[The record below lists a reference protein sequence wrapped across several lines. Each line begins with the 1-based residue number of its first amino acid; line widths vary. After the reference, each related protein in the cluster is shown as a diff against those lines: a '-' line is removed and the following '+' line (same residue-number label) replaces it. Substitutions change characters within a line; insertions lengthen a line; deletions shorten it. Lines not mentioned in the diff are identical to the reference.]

1 MYLMFIILFYNIY
14 MEVNVTN
21 FKIFNGRLSS
31 YIYKINSWPIL
42 SLEKEYQLTNRFY
55 YCGDLDS
62 AKELILYHLRFVMHI
77 AKNYSGYGLPE
88 ADLIQE
94 GNIGLMKAVKKFNPF
109 YGVRVI
115 SFAIYWIKAEI
126 HEYILKNWKIVK
138 IATTK
143 SQRKLFFN
151 LRKMKKK
158 IGWFNNKEVKNV
170 ARKFNV
176 SKKDVREMECR
187 MFSKDLIIDKKNNF
201 FCSSFS
207 SFILD
212 KYSNF
217 SCNFEKIDWE
227 KYNVKRLKNALN
239 YLDNRSKHIIKSRWL
254 YDKKKTTLKKLAI
267 YYSVSAERIRQLEK
281 NAMKK
286 LKFVLERN

>member
-1 MYLMFIILFYNIY
+1 

-31 YIYKINSWPIL
+31 YIYKVNSWPIL
-42 SLEKEYQLTNRFY
+42 SLEKEYQLINRFY

-62 AKELILYHLRFVMHI
+62 AKELILYHLRFVVHI
-77 AKNYSGYGLPE
+77 AKNYSGYGLHQ

-109 YGVRVI
+109 YGVRII

-158 IGWFNNKEVKNV
+158 NGWFNNKEIKIV
-170 ARKFNV
+170 ARKFSV
-176 SKKDVREMECR
+176 SKKDVRDMEYR
-187 MFSKDLIIDKKNNF
+187 MFSKDLMIDKKDSF
-201 FCSSFS
+201 FYPSFS

-212 KYSNF
+212 KCSNF
-217 SCNFEKIDWE
+217 SCDFERINLR
-227 KYNVKRLKNALN
+227 KYNIKRLKKALG

-254 YDKKKTTLKKLAI
+254 YNDKKITLKKLAL
-267 YYSVSAERIRQLEK
+267 YYNISAERIRQLEK

-286 LKFVLERN
+286 LKFILQNN